1 MMLPQIQSSLERYLI
16 ELPNKIKL
24 RDNDSDGF
32 ILRNKLMN
40 LQYYGENVGCRELCC
55 YFSKFV
61 MPQNLELNLSATYT
75 PKNRNAIVWAMVL
88 KDKKD
93 NTIDHEQSEH
103 CSMEEFMQ
111 RPHLMP
117 LASDFLNKVLDKYN
131 FHDIYEEFEKLRLE
145 EKRKKQQSLA
155 KRTLDAIITGDF

>member
-1 MMLPQIQSSLERYLI
+1 MLLPELQGGLERYI
-16 ELPNKIKL
+16 NELPNKIKL
-24 RDNDSDGF
+24 QDDDLDGF
-32 ILRNKLMN
+32 ILRNKLVN

-75 PKNRNAIVWAMVL
+75 PKNRNTIVWAMVL

-103 CSMEEFMQ
+103 CSMEELMQ
-111 RPHLMP
+111 RPHLIS
-117 LASDFLNKVLDKYN
+117 LASDFLNKILDKYN
-131 FHDIYEEFEKLRLE
+131 FHSFYEEFEKLKLE
-145 EKRKKQQSLA
+145 EKRKNQKSLA
-155 KRTLDAIITGDF
+155 RRTLDRRLIRDF